1 MWTDLAVVSDV
12 SPSRAMRGSKHF
24 GPAIIT
30 KEAQKR
36 KHYDQAAE
44 DADAEFVPLIFD
56 THGRAGSDVHKFLR
70 LMVQAAGEQGGLAAS
85 DLQMGLLLELV
96 RGSSWQRRAH
106 ARLHAARELGARY
119 SVLDEESGDDYRC

>member
-96 RGSSWQRRAH
+96 RGNAQLAAESATRM
-106 ARLHAARELGARY
+106 RLHAARELGARY
-119 SVLDEESGDDYRC
+119 SSVLGE